1 MLQQAQQVMGIVGS
15 NGTSFSED
23 VLKLDLSGPT
33 HEHLSVVDVP
43 GIFKRT
49 TEGSTVLTISR
60 TCH

>member
-1 MLQQAQQVMGIVGS
+1 MGIVGS